1 MWNTL
6 DIIVGC
12 LFPFII
18 GVTIRYASRKWDRP
32 LLVTVCLIFAIIIGD
47 LVISVIS
54 STFRA
59 YLRNLEIR
67 VTIFAVMILGAL
79 IADLIYRIRSK
90 QRQNKGNNK
99 DI

>member
-18 GVTIRYASRKWDRP
+18 GGAIRYASRKWSKP
-32 LLVTVCLIFAIIIGD
+32 LLVAVCLIFAIIIGD

-54 STFRA
+54 STSRA

>member
-1 MWNTL
+1 MEY
-6 DIIVGC
+6 
-12 LFPFII
+12 I
-18 GVTIRYASRKWDRP
+18 GYHCRLPLSFHNRGAIRYASRKWDRP
-32 LLVTVCLIFAIIIGD
+32 LLVTVCLIFAVFVVN
-47 LVISVIS
+47 LVITVIN

-59 YLRNLEIR
+59 YLRTLEIR
-67 VTIFAVMILGAL
+67 ITIFAIMILGAL